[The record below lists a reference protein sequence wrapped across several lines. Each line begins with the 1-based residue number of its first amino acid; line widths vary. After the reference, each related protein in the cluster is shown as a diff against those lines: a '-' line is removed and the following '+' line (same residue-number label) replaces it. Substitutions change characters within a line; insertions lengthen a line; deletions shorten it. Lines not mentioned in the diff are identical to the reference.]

1 MKYSGWHSHAV
12 HAGRLPAVSFGNIQ
26 VAYAWESWMPGVRGR
41 SLSGAEHFV
50 ADRDF
55 DACVISLDYMERMT
69 TFESSIYINSLRL
82 HARHG
87 VLPQERVVGNDY
99 VVTLKVDY
107 DISRAM
113 TTDDVADTI
122 NYALLCSIV
131 EEEMAVPSNLIEHV
145 AGRISR
151 RILSRFDGVTALHLS
166 ITKANPP
173 MGADCDGAG
182 VEIHLTNNK
191 N

>member
-1 MKYSGWHSHAV
+1 M
-12 HAGRLPAVSFGNIQ
+12 
-26 VAYAWESWMPGVRGR
+26 
-41 SLSGAEHFV
+41 
-50 ADRDF
+50 
-55 DACVISLDYMERMT
+55 
-69 TFESSIYINSLRL
+69 
-82 HARHG
+82 
-87 VLPQERVVGNDY
+87 
-99 VVTLKVDY
+99 TLKVDY

>member
-1 MKYSGWHSHAV
+1 
-12 HAGRLPAVSFGNIQ
+12 
-26 VAYAWESWMPGVRGR
+26 MPGVRGR

-50 ADRDF
+50 TDRDL
-55 DACVISLDYMERMT
+55 DACVTSLDYMERMT

-82 HARHG
+82 HASHG

-151 RILSRFDGVTALHLS
+151 RILGRFDGVTALHLS